1 MRRPAGIEDVGIRP
15 VSGKWADGCDEGS
28 GRQARPACVEW
39 LNWHDSGS
47 VVGEVEDPL
56 SKVGPWCV
64 CESTSQ
70 SLNSLVAITLPE
82 LFVDDKRL
90 CLLIDI
96 FSTQDKASKPHG
108 EPKSPKSPAW
118 QIVAVNDISG
128 ANQILMSEG
137 TLQHLIQ
144 DNSLL
149 EHGDGLF
156 SSTLTAPQY
165 GLSTIFRTILLR

>member
-70 SLNSLVAITLPE
+70 SLNSLVVITLPE

-90 CLLIDI
+90 CLYLFNTGQSIEAPRR
-96 FSTQDKASKPHG
+96 TQ
-108 EPKSPKSPAW
+108 KSE
-118 QIVAVNDISG
+118 ISG
-128 ANQILMSEG
+128 LANCGRQ
-137 TLQHLIQ
+137 
-144 DNSLL
+144 
-149 EHGDGLF
+149 
-156 SSTLTAPQY
+156 
-165 GLSTIFRTILLR
+165 

>member
-64 CESTSQ
+64 CEATSQ
-70 SLNSLVAITLPE
+70 SLNSLVVITLPE

-96 FSTQDKASKPHG
+96 FSTQDKASKRRSPTAN
-108 EPKSPKSPAW
+108 PKVRNLRLGKLWPSM
-118 QIVAVNDISG
+118 IS
-128 ANQILMSEG
+128 AAQSR
-137 TLQHLIQ
+137 
-144 DNSLL
+144 
-149 EHGDGLF
+149 
-156 SSTLTAPQY
+156 SSCRRAR
-165 GLSTIFRTILLR
+165 SSI